1 MKKAKW
7 VALGILL
14 MLAVSPPTMAATTTT
29 LTLKDT
35 LKTDSVYVI
44 RNLETGQF
52 LRCSDATDGVG
63 SKFTA
68 YFGSTV
74 ANNYFNYFLWQFT
87 PSGNGWY
94 LYNKGRDGYLNDTKT
109 DLTYR
114 GHTDGTGVVWYIAT
128 NPYNT
133 NGYLISATDI
143 TDSKNEPTKSL
154 YAYYDDGKYKLSSTE
169 KEAVNNGSHKYLLV
183 NYYFLPTFRF
193 YTYHQLYQYA
203 KKCGYTASGE
213 EVSAN
218 FDDWNKLINF
228 LDAAVP
234 DNVASSETNNDAYV
248 IASRRYHKFLY
259 TDNEGNLHTTDKI
272 TTSCIF
278 ESKPSSDGVR
288 TFSNVYHG
296 KDMQFTVY
304 FANNGHASDFKLKN
318 SSNKYLCIDKN
329 GSISYSALTRK
340 EAGDMVTLDHDW
352 LITPTPYY
360 KSDDA
365 IPFLDISE
373 NDISTKEVEGWY
385 FRIENNKK
393 RIEYIQDPNNST
405 ATETNDVGGYISDVD
420 KAASEQFDG
429 VIGTT
434 IHKADI
440 FSNSVNL
447 RVAANIWH
455 VVLAAASSSGSED
468 KPIGI
473 VNNFTHNLY
482 YIQNANSGKYIGEPA
497 DGSHLLPL
505 TTDASQKAYFYFEPK
520 TSGHDTGEYAIML
533 LDKDN
538 STEKETPKGWLD
550 IADTNDD
557 GTINSDAVPNLT
569 QAALVYREAMSTP
582 DATTPDAYNWSLHR
596 ARYIDEVT
604 ATSDYNTFRY
614 VTMYF
619 PFPVQNTD
627 ATNVKLYTAQWKK
640 DYHGIILV
648 PVENADIIPAN
659 QGVFAMVTKDDK
671 HKKIRFKLP
680 DASDVASA
688 ATIKGNILKGVVEGE
703 DFVISTDISSTTR
716 HNASEVYVFSMTE
729 KTGDDTNTSYE
740 DHSLVIGHPADK
752 YLMANRCYIE
762 ANKETEKYLNS
773 GQALSVSFYS
783 DSTDGITDVA
793 SRQQGPRRY
802 FDLQGR
808 EVSHPQHGIY
818 ITNGKKIYLK

>member
-1 MKKAKW
+1 MYNE
-7 VALGILL
+7 G
-14 MLAVSPPTMAATTTT
+14 
-29 LTLKDT
+29 
-35 LKTDSVYVI
+35 
-44 RNLETGQF
+44 RN
-52 LRCSDATDGVG
+52 
-63 SKFTA
+63 
-68 YFGSTV
+68 
-74 ANNYFNYFLWQFT
+74 
-87 PSGNGWY
+87 
-94 LYNKGRDGYLNDTKT
+94 GYLNDTKT
-109 DLTYR
+109 SSTYR
-114 GHTDGTGVVWYIAT
+114 GYTDTDPKIVWYIAP
-128 NPYNT
+128 NPYNK
-133 NGYLISATDI
+133 NGFLISSNDI
-143 TDSKNEPTKSL
+143 TASGSTNTYCL
-154 YAYYDDGKYKLSSTE
+154 YAYKFNGTYWLCSSEETKVDEEKHHDG
-169 KEAVNNGSHKYLLV
+169 VNF
-183 NYYFLPTFRF
+183 YFLPTFRF

-213 EVSAN
+213 KVSAEV
-218 FDDWNKLINF
+218 DDWNDLISF
-228 LDAAVP
+228 LDAAVT
-234 DNVASSETNNDAYV
+234 DNVASSETNNNAYV

-259 TDNEGNLHTTDKI
+259 TDNEGNLHTSDKI

-278 ESKPSSDGVR
+278 ESKPSSGGVR

-304 FANNGHASDFKLKN
+304 FANNGHATDFRLKN
-318 SSNKYLCIDKN
+318 SDGKYLRTDAN
-329 GSISYSALTRK
+329 GNLDYSDLSAADDLLK
-340 EAGDMVTLDHDW
+340 YDHEW

-365 IPFLDISE
+365 IPFLNISE

>member
-7 VALGILL
+7 VALGILP

-29 LTLKDT
+29 GTLTLKDM
-35 LKTDSVYVI
+35 LKADSVYVI

-52 LRCSDATDGVG
+52 LRCNANYHDLGTHAA
-63 SKFTA
+63 F
-68 YFGSTV
+68 FGS
-74 ANNYFNYFLWQFT
+74 NIEDNYYFWEFT
-87 PSGNGWY
+87 PSGNGGY
-94 LYNKGRDGYLNDTKT
+94 YMYNEGRNGYLNDTKT
-109 DLTYR
+109 TSTYR
-114 GHTDGTGVVWYIAT
+114 GKTDTEPTIVWYIAP
-128 NPYNT
+128 NPYNN
-133 NGYLISATDI
+133 NGFLISSNDI
-143 TDSKNEPTKSL
+143 TASESTNTYCL
-154 YAYYDDGKYKLSSTE
+154 YAYKKNSTYWLCSSEGTPVDE
-169 KEAVNNGSHKYLLV
+169 ESHFNLV
-183 NYYFLPTFRF
+183 DYYMLPTFRF

-203 KKCGYTASGE
+203 KKCGYTASE
-213 EVSAN
+213 EKAPAEVEVG
-218 FDDWNKLINF
+218 DWNDLITF
-228 LDAAVP
+228 LDAAVT

-259 TDNEGNLHTTDKI
+259 TDNEGNLHTSDKI

-278 ESKPSSDGVR
+278 QSKPSSGGVR

-304 FANNGHASDFKLKN
+304 FANNGHATDFRLQNSDG
-318 SSNKYLCIDKN
+318 KYLRTDADGN
-329 GSISYSALTRK
+329 LDYSYLSD
-340 EAGDMVTLDHDW
+340 AGDLLKYDHEW

-393 RIEYIQDPNNST
+393 RIKFIQDPNNST
-405 ATETNDVGGYISDVD
+405 ALETNDEGGYISDVD

-429 VIGTT
+429 VFGTT
-434 IHKADI
+434 IHNADI

-455 VVLAAASSSGSED
+455 VVLAAATSSGSKD

-482 YIQNANSGKYIGEPA
+482 YIQNANSGKYIGEPTE
-497 DGSHLLPL
+497 GSHLLPL

-538 STEKETPKGWLD
+538 SAEKETPKGWLD

-569 QAALVYREAMSTP
+569 QAALVYREATSRP
-582 DATTPDAYNWSLHR
+582 DATTTDAYNWSLHR
-596 ARYIDEVT
+596 ARYIDALT
-604 ATSDYNTFRY
+604 ATSNYNTFRY
-614 VTMYF
+614 VTFYF

-627 ATNVKLYTAQWKK
+627 ATNVKLFTAQWRK
-640 DYHGIILV
+640 DNHGIILV

-659 QGVFAMVTKDDK
+659 QGVFALVTKDDK

-688 ATIKGNILKGVVEGE
+688 ATIKDNILKGVVEGE
-703 DFVISTDISSTTR
+703 DFVFSKDISSTTR

-740 DHSLVIGHPADK
+740 DHSLTIGHPADK

-762 ANKETEKYLNS
+762 ANEETAKYINS